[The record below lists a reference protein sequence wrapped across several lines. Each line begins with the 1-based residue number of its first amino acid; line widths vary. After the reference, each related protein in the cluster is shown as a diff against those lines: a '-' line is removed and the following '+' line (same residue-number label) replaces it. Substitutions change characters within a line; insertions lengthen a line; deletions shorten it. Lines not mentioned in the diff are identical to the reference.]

1 MKFID
6 LQKQY
11 KQIKKEV
18 DSKIINCLEKG
29 NFILGQ
35 PVFDLEKKL
44 ANYVGVKEC
53 ITCAS
58 GTDALVIPLM
68 AYGIGPGDIV
78 FTTNF
83 SYFAT
88 AEAIKLVGATPIFV
102 DICDK
107 TFNINPNLLDLEIEK
122 TLKNSKLTPKAVISV
137 DLFGQLSDYIS
148 LNKITKKHNLILIQ
162 DGAQSF
168 GSTFKNQK
176 SGSFGNVSATSF
188 YPAKPLGC
196 YGDGGA
202 IFTDNLQ
209 LAEKCRSIRVHGQG
223 SDKYNNVR
231 IGMNSRLDT
240 IQAIVLLEKIKIFD
254 QELISRQEIADYYS
268 KILSKYLD
276 IPYIEN
282 NNKSSWAQYSVLLES
297 SIQRNKLIKYLNL
310 NNIPISIFY
319 KEIFSESNLFK
330 NINNTDY
337 KISKD
342 ISQRIFSLP
351 MHPYLSKNNQNFIL
365 EIISDFFNN
374 KNS

>member
-11 KQIKKEV
+11 KQIKKNL
-18 DSKIINCLEKG
+18 DSKILNCLEEG

-35 PVFDLEKKL
+35 PVFDLEQQL

-88 AEAIKLVGATPIFV
+88 AEAIKLVGATPVFV

-107 TFNINPNLLDLEIEK
+107 TFNIDPNLLDLEIEK
-122 TLKNSKLTPKAVISV
+122 TFKNSKLTPKAVISV
-137 DLFGQLSDYIS
+137 DLFGQLSDYVS
-148 LNKITKKHNLILIQ
+148 LNKIAKKHNLILIQ

-168 GSTFKNQK
+168 GSSFKNQK
-176 SGSFGNVSATSF
+176 SGSLGNVSATSF

-202 IFTDNLQ
+202 IFTNDLQ

-231 IGMNSRLDT
+231 IGLNSRLDT

-254 QELISRQEIADYYS
+254 DELISRQKIADYYS

-297 SIQRNKLIKYLNL
+297 SIQRNELIKCLNS
-310 NNIPISIFY
+310 NNIPTAIFY
-319 KEIFSESNLFK
+319 KEIFSESTLFK
-330 NINNTDY
+330 NINNSDY
-337 KISKD
+337 QISKD

-351 MHPYLSKNNQNFIL
+351 MHPYLLKDEQDFIIDS
-365 EIISDFFNN
+365 IIKYF
-374 KNS
+374 K